1 MPHSLVR
8 MSLAAGSAITVV
20 AGKPDER
27 ACPACN
33 QPLGIGCSFSLRTW
47 QGWVMRFTD
56 RLGQAQKIVIVIA
69 LGTAF
74 GAVGSYLV
82 NLGNAA
88 RAGWYAYSPLT
99 QQVYPPRT
107 GLAGWL
113 RLIIWLALIGLWT
126 LASVRVLRPTP
137 EDPPRG

>member
-1 MPHSLVR
+1 
-8 MSLAAGSAITVV
+8 
-20 AGKPDER
+20 
-27 ACPACN
+27 
-33 QPLGIGCSFSLRTW
+33 
-47 QGWVMRFTD
+47 MRFTD

-69 LGTAF
+69 LGMAF

-88 RAGWYAYSPLT
+88 RAGWYAYAPLT
-99 QQVYPPRT
+99 QQVYPPRA

>member
-8 MSLAAGSAITVV
+8 MSLAAGSAITVM

-88 RAGWYAYSPLT
+88 RAGLCVPKTSSTSCDQAIFVNQAT
-99 QQVYPPRT
+99 D
-107 GLAGWL
+107 
-113 RLIIWLALIGLWT
+113 
-126 LASVRVLRPTP
+126 ASLSSDAVLV
-137 EDPPRG
+137 EIDWSG